1 MSQAIGLDNI
11 AKLEA
16 FFTEREKEGDWED
29 FISDDGFD
37 LNKTRVA
44 DAANLASR
52 KTPTGGKAIRK
63 VYDDK
68 IRDLIERRILNED
81 TRTVDD
87 KATSKT
93 LTKIEASE
101 LKRAK
106 KIAETNA
113 SLEEELFQERKK
125 NERLEAKIEQFAKIQ
140 SYMESTGRW

>member
-16 FFTEREKEGDWED
+16 FFTEREKEGDWEY
-29 FISDDGFD
+29 FISDNGFD
-37 LNKTRVA
+37 LNKSRVA
-44 DAANLASR
+44 DDAGLASR
-52 KTPTGGKAIRK
+52 KTVTGGKGISK

-68 IRDLIERRILNED
+68 ISDLIERKILTKD

-93 LTKIEASE
+93 LTKIETSE

-113 SLEEELFQERKK
+113 ALEEELFQERKD
-125 NERLEAKIEQFAKIQ
+125 NEKLKAELKKFEKIQ